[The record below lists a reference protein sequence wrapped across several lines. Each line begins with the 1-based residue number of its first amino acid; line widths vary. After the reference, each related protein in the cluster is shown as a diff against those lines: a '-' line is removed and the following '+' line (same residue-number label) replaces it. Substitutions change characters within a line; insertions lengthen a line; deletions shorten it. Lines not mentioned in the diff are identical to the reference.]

1 MTVGLIHPSRG
12 RAKRSYA
19 NVMNWIR
26 KAGPRQLQLMD
37 IHVYLSIDESDPDRA
52 EYVRLYCDDQVW
64 FDRSV
69 STLVLINNNT
79 SVVEATNA
87 AAKVCASDI
96 LIYLSD
102 DFDCPD
108 NWFEKVV
115 SQFDTDKPMLLKV
128 HDGLQHFDTPVL
140 TIPIMNYELYKKLG
154 YFWHPEYKSMFVDQD
169 LYETTKRI
177 DAIKYAP
184 DLVFMHNHP
193 CVGRCEDDAIYQR
206 SAANWDQGKTI
217 FAKRKLENFP
227 I

>member
-12 RAKRSYA
+12 RAKKSYA

-26 KAGPRQLQLMD
+26 KAGPRQLQLVD
-37 IHVYLSIDESDPDRA
+37 IHVYLSIDESDPEKE
-52 EYVRLYCDDQVW
+52 EYIRLYGDDQVW
-64 FDRSV
+64 YERSV
-69 STLVLINNNT
+69 FFSLLVSNNT
-79 SVVEATNA
+79 SVVEATNVA
-87 AAKVCASDI
+87 ARIASCDI

-108 NWFEKVV
+108 NWFVKVV
-115 SQFDTDKPMLLKV
+115 SEFDTNKPMLLKV
-128 HDGLQHFDTPVL
+128 DDDLQAFDAPVL

-169 LYETTKRI
+169 LYETAKRI
-177 DAIKYAP
+177 GAIKYTP
-184 DLVFMHNHP
+184 HLVFPHNHP
-193 CVGRCEDDAIYQR
+193 CAGKGADDEIYQR
-206 SAANWDQGKTI
+206 SAANWDQGKAV